1 MGNIA
6 FNSVPSTGRVPFVYV
21 EFDNTGAVL
30 GPVQQQ
36 YSALMIGQRAA
47 AAPIAAA
54 VPTLVTS
61 LEQAETYF
69 GVDSQI
75 AQMARVWFA
84 NNTVTPLTICALD
97 DLVAGV
103 TASGSIAFT
112 GPATAAGVLSV
123 YIGGQLIQVGVTA
136 GMTGAQVATAL
147 YNAVNALATCPV
159 VATNGTA
166 GTTTL
171 TCNWKGET
179 GNDIDIRRNY
189 SSGDSTPA
197 GIAATITPMASGAG
211 NPVISAAITAIG
223 DVPYNI
229 IINPLT
235 DTTNVAL
242 LKTEMDR
249 RAGPVLQ
256 IDGMVFMAKSATVGN
271 LSTFGN
277 AQNSQ
282 WFCAMGV
289 YKMPSPAYEMAA
301 GVAAVAAYYGNIDQA
316 RPFQTLPIAGIY
328 APAIVDRFLMT
339 DQDVILRDGISTYK
353 VDSDGTVRIQRLV
366 TMYQTNPAGAPDVSY
381 LDINTMLTLSYLRY
395 STRNMI
401 LTKYPRCKLADDG
414 IRYNPAQAVVTPKLM
429 KAELIA
435 LCQGWVD
442 LGLVEGLADFKA
454 GLIVERNATDRNR
467 LDILLTPNLMNQF
480 MIAGVQIRFIL

>member
-1 MGNIA
+1 
-6 FNSVPSTGRVPFVYV
+6 
-21 EFDNTGAVL
+21 
-30 GPVQQQ
+30 
-36 YSALMIGQRAA
+36 MIGQRNA
-47 AAPIAAA
+47 AAPIAAG

-61 LEQAETYF
+61 LSQAETYF

-84 NNTVTPLTICALD
+84 NNTVTPLTVCALD
-97 DLVAGV
+97 DNGSGV

-123 YIGGQLIQVGVTA
+123 YIGGQLIQVGVTS
-136 GMTGAQVATAL
+136 GMTAAQLATAL
-147 YNAVNALATCPV
+147 YNAVNAVATCPV

-166 GTTTL
+166 GTCTL

-179 GNDIDIRRNY
+179 GNDIDIRLNY
-189 SSGDSTPA
+189 SSGDATPA
-197 GIAATITPMASGAG
+197 GIAATVTAMASGAT
-211 NPVISAAITAIG
+211 NPAISAAITAIG
-223 DVPYNI
+223 DVPYNV
-229 IINPLT
+229 IINPFT
-235 DTTNVAL
+235 DSTNLGL

-249 RAGPVLQ
+249 RAGPILQ
-256 IDGMVFMAKSATVGN
+256 SDGMVFMAKSATTGS
-271 LSTFGN
+271 LATFGN

-282 WFCAMGV
+282 WFSSMGV

-301 GVAAVAAYYGNIDQA
+301 GVAAVAAYYGSIDQA

-328 APAIVDRFLMT
+328 APAISDQFLMT
-339 DQDVILRDGISTYK
+339 DQDVLLHDGISTYK
-353 VDSDGTVRIQRLV
+353 VDSDGTVRIQRLI
-366 TMYQTNPAGAPDVSY
+366 TMYQTNPAGAVDVSY
-381 LDINTMLTLSYLRY
+381 LDVNTMLTLSYLRY

-401 LTKYPRCKLADDG
+401 LSKYPRHKLADDG
-414 IRYNPAQAVVTPKLM
+414 IRYNPSQAVVTPKLM

-435 LCQGWVD
+435 LCSGWVD
-442 LGLVEGLADFKA
+442 LGLVEGLDDFKA

-467 LDILLTPNLMNQF
+467 LDILITPNLMNQF